1 MHVVIRQKDPNFTEF
16 AFPWNLNM
24 ELFQGK
30 NNFYKDNSSEMFSWL
45 VLHNAIIDLNPFRD
59 GKTLHGILLT
69 RVKSVQYENIERGS
83 F

>member
-1 MHVVIRQKDPNFTEF
+1 
-16 AFPWNLNM
+16 
-24 ELFQGK
+24 
-30 NNFYKDNSSEMFSWL
+30 MFSWL

-83 F
+83 FLKRPTPASF